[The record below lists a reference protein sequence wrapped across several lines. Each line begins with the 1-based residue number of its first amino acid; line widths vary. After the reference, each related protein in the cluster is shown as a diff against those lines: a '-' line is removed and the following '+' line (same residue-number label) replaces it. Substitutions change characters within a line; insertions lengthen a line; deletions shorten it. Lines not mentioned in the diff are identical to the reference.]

1 MSMIKAGA
9 LKDGTV
15 VHGSAFRSLQTVAGR
30 KGTVMHGD
38 SRWTWKQKRLGEER
52 NEKRQKLSRQN

>member
-15 VHGSAFRSLQTVAGR
+15 VHGSAFGSLQTVAGR

-38 SRWTWKQKRLGEER
+38 RRWTWKQKRLGEER
-52 NEKRQKLSRQN
+52 NEK